1 MITLGFSPC
10 PNDTFMFDA
19 LVHHKI
25 DTEGLEFDVIFADIE
40 KLNDW
45 SIQGKLDVTKIS
57 YHAFMYCTDQYLL
70 LDSGSALGSNCGPIL
85 IKKDKTDFSESSRI
99 AIPGRYTTANM
110 LLDIAYPLHQN
121 RVEVLFSDIEYK
133 LLINEFDAGLIIHE
147 NRFTYQEK
155 GLVKIMDLGE
165 FWEEATSLPIPLGGI
180 VVNRN
185 LSLDTQQKVQRVLK
199 RSIEYAFDN
208 KQDSYDFIRSHSQEL
223 EDDVIESHI
232 DLYVN
237 DYSISLGSKGKEAIS
252 RLLEDR
258 NIGTDIFLDSIIEL

>member
-1 MITLGFSPC
+1 MISLGFSPC

-19 LVHHKI
+19 LVNHKI
-25 DTEGLEFDVIFADIE
+25 DTEGLEFDVFLADIE

-45 SIQGKLDVTKIS
+45 SMIGKLDVTKIS

-70 LDSGSALGSNCGPIL
+70 LDSGSALGNNCGPIL
-85 IKKDKTDFSESSRI
+85 IKKDNTDFSESSRI
-99 AIPGRYTTANM
+99 AIPGKYTTANM

-121 RVEVLFSDIEYK
+121 RVEVLFSEIEYK
-133 LLINEFDAGLIIHE
+133 LLSNEFDAGLIIHE

-185 LSLDTQQKVQRVLK
+185 LPLETQKKFQRVLR
-199 RSIEYAFDN
+199 RSIEYAFNN
-208 KQDSYDFIRSHSQEL
+208 KQDSYEFVKSHAQEL
-223 EDDVIESHI
+223 EDDVIKSHI

-237 DYSISLGSKGKEAIS
+237 NYSISLGNKGKKAVN

-258 NIGTDIFLDSIIEL
+258 NIGFDVFLEK